1 MDHFT
6 RFSHMVAGL
15 MIATLAVPDGAQ
27 SSIPANAT
35 DPGTR
40 VRQIC
45 ETVLRVSPGEAAFEA
60 CVGGLTDSL
69 SVGSRDPAAQ
79 PIPIAD
85 DPDAGRSYYT
95 VTNGTRFHREQL
107 ACAQLG
113 FDTTA
118 YTSCVMN
125 LSATLEALDHPMG

>member
-6 RFSHMVAGL
+6 HLTHMAAGL
-15 MIATLAVPDGAQ
+15 LIATLALPEGAQ
-27 SSIPANAT
+27 SSVPVNAT
-35 DPGTR
+35 DQGVR

-60 CVGGLTDSL
+60 CVGGLMNSL
-69 SVGSRDPAAQ
+69 SVGRHDLAAR

-113 FDTTA
+113 FDATA